1 MNLSCRLFEI
11 SIEYLSI
18 CRNSTRSFY
27 HSIVIIVATK
37 FFLSSSISPSIVVVV
52 VVHVIDLLSFNLSI
66 IFLLPKCISIW
77 YWFIISLSNKS
88 HTHFETHRFIYFIFS
103 FILGRAFTQNL
114 FSFYFSIHQSD
125 DVVCCIK
132 GLTKSVCWWW
142 CKIKKRK
149 KKLADAINKANNQI
163 SIHLSSYRCSAAL
176 LWNAAIFFP
185 LFRNFST
192 LVCKASLLYVKLER
206 WDQISATIFN

>member
-1 MNLSCRLFEI
+1 MWGTRNLTIEPVMSTLRNIDWIFVYLPQQFILSFHCHNRGHEI
-11 SIEYLSI
+11 
-18 CRNSTRSFY
+18 
-27 HSIVIIVATK
+27 
-37 FFLSSSISPSIVVVV
+37 LSSSISPSIVVV

-176 LWNAAIFFP
+176 LWNAAIFFS
-185 LFRNFST
+185 LFSGIST
-192 LVCKASLLYVKLER
+192 H
-206 WDQISATIFN
+206 